1 MGTIIG
7 HGMATKEIT
16 TPRIEEMVRGAVTL
30 IIRTIMMGMEVEEM
44 APMEIITTRN
54 AITTTAENVVTKP
67 SAQVA
72 TTTII

>member
-44 APMEIITTRN
+44 APMEIITIRS